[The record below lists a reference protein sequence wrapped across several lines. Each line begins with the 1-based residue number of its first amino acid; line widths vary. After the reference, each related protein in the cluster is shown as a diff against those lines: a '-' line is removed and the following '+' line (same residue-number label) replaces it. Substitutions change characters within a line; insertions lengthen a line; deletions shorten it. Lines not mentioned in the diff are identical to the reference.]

1 MNTSFIFSFMF
12 GIITATFTLTA
23 AASSSSSKTKILEQ
37 NEFRARQS
45 ERIRQQLSDNLSN
58 FHNNITPEPLR
69 INYERLLGFPVPLD
83 LTFKI
88 AEFFDKETFDSFSL
102 CEKRFLKFKRDF
114 YALKLY
120 KFDPN
125 CVFPDHWLNELF
137 SNFISGDSNQDTSTS
152 DKEIHDRIT
161 LITIKYISNFY
172 NARSSL
178 SKHIEFAFI
187 SFIHEIVF
195 GPDSYI
201 PSSLAEWTAY
211 FCFKLQS
218 HDLPLTKNYYFNS
231 LRERIQILPPNVAS
245 YLEHSILIYSF
256 WAQKPSIES
265 QKLSK

>member
-1 MNTSFIFSFMF
+1 MAESSARCRSFQWKFRQKLVAAFLRVRVNCADFVCNARSVQFTTWALAGVHNSIIVRITPGPNSYMNTSFIFSFMF

-125 CVFPDHWLNELF
+125 CVFPDHWPDVPV
-137 SNFISGDSNQDTSTS
+137 SNW
-152 DKEIHDRIT
+152 
-161 LITIKYISNFY
+161 
-172 NARSSL
+172 
-178 SKHIEFAFI
+178 
-187 SFIHEIVF
+187 
-195 GPDSYI
+195 
-201 PSSLAEWTAY
+201 LAALQGTA
-211 FCFKLQS
+211 
-218 HDLPLTKNYYFNS
+218 
-231 LRERIQILPPNVAS
+231 
-245 YLEHSILIYSF
+245 
-256 WAQKPSIES
+256 
-265 QKLSK
+265 